1 MADTS
6 QVRTRIARRSNGAIE
21 KGSVGNL
28 LDRLKPQIARALPGS
43 AAVTAERFTRIAL
56 TEFRRNPKL
65 LDCTEQ
71 SLLGGLLLSA
81 QLGLEIG
88 GPLGQSW
95 LIPFRDIK
103 TGTSEAIWILG
114 YKGIIALAYRS
125 GELASIEARDVC
137 EGDDFSYRYGL
148 D

>member
-1 MADTS
+1 MRGLFGI
-6 QVRTRIARRSNGAIE
+6 VVGVGMLGLIASSAKAATGDDE
-21 KGSVGNL
+21 PDPS
-28 LDRLKPQIARALPGS
+28 LPEHQQS

-95 LIPFRDIK
+95 LIPFRDTK

-114 YKGIIALAYRS
+114 YKGIIALAY
-125 GELASIEARDVC
+125 LVC
-137 EGDDFSYRYGL
+137 APGSLLRRFATGGKMYSVFDLSRGY
-148 D
+148 